1 MNKVRSQCTPA
12 WFSLVPGATDGV
24 AFHAGGTPCASCL
37 PPPLPPPAHR
47 SVSAC
52 PVACASSDCRVP
64 SRPRIPAGLPRQAS
78 WCGPLACTSAARLL
92 FCVQAFTHRSA
103 LTRFLPLLCRAPQFP
118 ARPALHVRVCLCLCL
133 CLCLCP
139 CVCVS
144 LSLSQ
149 SRPPSAY
156 LCRLAWHHLI
166 GVRPLLSTRDA
177 IFAEYTKQLE
187 AAQTQHQF
195 RIHQV
200 WAQAHWQRWN

>member
-1 MNKVRSQCTPA
+1 M
-12 WFSLVPGATDGV
+12 
-24 AFHAGGTPCASCL
+24 
-37 PPPLPPPAHR
+37 
-47 SVSAC
+47 
-52 PVACASSDCRVP
+52 
-64 SRPRIPAGLPRQAS
+64 
-78 WCGPLACTSAARLL
+78 
-92 FCVQAFTHRSA
+92 
-103 LTRFLPLLCRAPQFP
+103 RFLSSTSSSPSCSP
-118 ARPALHVRVCLCLCL
+118 LCLCL
-133 CLCLCP
+133 SCRVRLLRLQSAIASSNSCRATPSSFLVRPSGLHVCCSPFVLCASLHSPQCTHTFPPPVVPRPTVSCPPSSPRACVPVSVPVSVLVSMCLRL
-139 CVCVS
+139 S

-177 IFAEYTKQLE
+177 IFAEYAKQLE